1 MLKTQDI
8 RERLYRTALRSPCRY
23 RIAAIAFD
31 EDGTPIAAA
40 TNTPRLPKAGGG
52 FHAEQNVLKRCKG
65 RIVKEIWIVRL
76 GNAGALR
83 PIQPCPKCAAV
94 AQKLGIKIRSLQEI

>member
-31 EDGTPIAAA
+31 EDGTPIASA
-40 TNTPRLPKAGGG
+40 TNQPRLPKAGGG
-52 FHAEQNVLKRCKG
+52 WHAEQRVLQKCKG

-76 GNAGALR
+76 GSAGAIR
-83 PIQPCPKCAAV
+83 PIQACPKCAAV
-94 AQKLGIKIRSLQEI
+94 AKKLGITIRSLQEI